1 MPFPRTLARFNRRVT
16 NRVARRV
23 AGRVPPLAILEHRG
37 RLSGTTYR
45 TPVMAFPAGDGVV
58 IALTYGP
65 ETDWVRNVLA
75 AGGCEMEQGGRRV
88 RLTDP
93 RLTHGD
99 PDPSLP
105 APVRLALRLLRVRD
119 GMRLGRASA

>member
-37 RLSGTTYR
+37 RRSGATYR

-93 RLTHGD
+93 RLTRGD

-105 APVRLALRLLRVRD
+105 APVQLALRLLRVRD